1 MTQAE
6 KDWLRYRS
14 HKLQKE
20 ATKNHPTQAKSQA
33 EGTDERSET
42 SSDRIE
48 GLGKEQGGQQPP
60 YGQEEGTEDEIGMAF
75 ELRVLE
81 TILR

>member
-14 HKLQKE
+14 KKQHKE
-20 ATKNHPTQAKSQA
+20 ANKQHQTQAQA
-33 EGTDERSET
+33 QAQGTNETFET
-42 SSDRIE
+42 SPARIE
-48 GLGKEQGGQQPP
+48 GLGEGEEP

-75 ELRVLE
+75 ELRVVE